1 MKHIKRVEDVINGAP
16 AENSMV
22 CVCVLNHFNKRQM
35 QLKPIGRER
44 THLINDSYGKNLTA
58 CIYFVF
64 RIQKVTLIQ
73 KKAHCKQVFKGVK
86 MGVEATGFLLL
97 IIIII
102 IAKKKLHLRR
112 LNWKT
117 PMTPIR

>member
-44 THLINDSYGKNLTA
+44 THLINDSYGKDLTA

-73 KKAHCKQVFKGVK
+73 KKQTVNK
-86 MGVEATGFLLL
+86 FL
-97 IIIII
+97 
-102 IAKKKLHLRR
+102 RG
-112 LNWKT
+112 
-117 PMTPIR
+117 